1 MNSSVSSNVR
11 KKRGRSSYTNHDVKS
26 SSSSFEADPL
36 TSPSSFLISPIVN
49 FLSLSLLLRAR
60 RNRRMEAENGADG
73 QQQEPRPNP
82 QGPQGPEQDP
92 PQNELPIALPD
103 GFVATKTVSSYNKN
117 ELALLARHFG
127 LDDTGTLVVLKA
139 RVKDFLHTNANH
151 FVPIPEFRLLFT
163 KRAQNPYLPQDR
175 SPTPPQRTPSVRPPQ
190 DVHNAGIPRRG
201 FADIPQR
208 EGSLPGH
215 QDSVPHRHQH
225 QRRSASPRRERDRR
239 RSRLR
244 SRSPSPRRLPP
255 FLDQAITSSRKFLAV
270 SVVLS
275 LFHPF
280 YLSARAL
287 LFMAY
292 ALLPLALRPTSPGS
306 TPYFPWLYALLSWHQ
321 ALRTYGAL
329 PYIPTA
335 LCPTYIWRS
344 MPYIRLAEAYASSA

>member
-1 MNSSVSSNVR
+1 
-11 KKRGRSSYTNHDVKS
+11 
-26 SSSSFEADPL
+26 
-36 TSPSSFLISPIVN
+36 
-49 FLSLSLLLRAR
+49 
-60 RNRRMEAENGADG
+60 MEAENGADG

-117 ELALLARHFG
+117 DLALLARHFG

-190 DVHNAGIPRRG
+190 DVAQRRNPRRG

-255 FLDQAITSSRKFLAV
+255 FRPGNNVFEEVPGSEC
-270 SVVLS
+270 
-275 LFHPF
+275 
-280 YLSARAL
+280 RAL
-287 LFMAY
+287 ANSS
-292 ALLPLALRPTSPGS
+292 LLPLGPCPTLHGVRPTSLGS
-306 TPYFPWLYALLSWHQ
+306 TPYFPWLYALLPLAVRPTFMASGPTYIWRL
-321 ALRTYGAL
+321 ALHPHGAL
-329 PYIPTA
+329 PYIHMGGQ
-335 LCPTYIWRS
+335 CPTYAL
-344 MPYIRLAEAYASSA
+344 PKPTPLVHNYIRRAPLFLDARCYTPVVTRSRLEIMTLTSYILATYTAVTSYING